1 MIKDFEKSMVQLET
15 IVKSLEDGSL
25 SLEDA
30 LKRFE
35 EGINL
40 SNQCQKILSSAE
52 QKIKVL
58 TEKGLEDFDAAVD

>member
-1 MIKDFEKSMVQLET
+1 MIKDFESSMEKLET

-25 SLEDA
+25 PLEDA

-40 SNQCQKILSSAE
+40 SSQCQKILSHAE

-58 TEKGLEDFDAAVD
+58 TEKGLEDFNATEN